1 MIIKLNPY
9 SSVGIVRT
17 SLSPE
22 FGTVP
27 ACTNDGVG
35 TNSKLEEP
43 AMQKKSLTSTLKTAK
58 KPNVAP
64 APAKKDGSVTKK
76 IQINYKL
83 T

>member
-1 MIIKLNPY
+1 
-9 SSVGIVRT
+9 
-17 SLSPE
+17 
-22 FGTVP
+22 
-27 ACTNDGVG
+27 
-35 TNSKLEEP
+35 
-43 AMQKKSLTSTLKTAK
+43 MQKKSLTSTLKTAK